1 MENATTLAAATR
13 IGTERE
19 QLEMLALILADAIDG
34 VQYKKD
40 LAPLA
45 RQYRETMDAIRA
57 LDGGDDGG
65 DNDLD
70 AIIASAP
77 KTRGA
82 RAD

>member
-1 MENATTLAAATR
+1 MKKAMTLAEATANG
-13 IGTERE
+13 IERE
-19 QLEMLALILADAIDG
+19 QLETLARILASAIDSA
-34 VQYKKD
+34 QYKKD
-40 LAPLA
+40 IAPLA
-45 RQYRETMDAIRA
+45 KQYRETMDAIRA

-70 AIIASAP
+70 AIIAQSA